1 MKKSQI
7 RSFLR
12 KIRVHKLRI
21 SNYKE
26 MSTFRIQ
33 SGSEL
38 QLEIKTND
46 ELDKKTQN
54 QIFELCKFNMEE
66 FYKPVWG
73 WDAQL
78 KWDELFKEFGNY
90 LIVYDQQQMP
100 VAFCIFRIEQEG
112 NTVVVYVYELQ
123 LENQVQRQGLGQMM
137 MQLIEQIARSFEIE
151 WIMLTTFSQNQ
162 GVYQF
167 YKKLGYNYDESDPQV
182 CDAQDVRGYRILSK
196 YLGEGD
202 ITQKSTPI
210 LVDMRRKQQDTDSSR
225 QECCDCTVQ
234 QFRKWFLVTLYVCT
248 LLVSATFV
256 ALAIVTA
263 VELAQE
269 VYNHTAEGEAV
280 RAPLAA
286 LILGII
292 AVVLFMVVSLLTLL
306 RNFWGKGGAGFWY
319 GFMTSSTFYGLNLLL
334 LVGVTLDAFKE
345 EAQHDWVD
353 QGRWDDQSYDIFRA
367 TFIFAYILAAWYLA
381 FFVTL
386 VLSVDL
392 VQKRIEK
399 LVAKRSRPDDQ
410 VDDNRPSM
418 GAWQPDTWNAKP
430 KDEYSS
436 NTKPERAYGGGS
448 YDSNDGGGAYGQ
460 SMDIGQAAYGQS
472 TGAYGQGAYSGAYK
486 V

>member
-196 YLGEGD
+196 YLGEGE
-202 ITQKSTPI
+202 QNSK
-210 LVDMRRKQQDTDSSR
+210 
-225 QECCDCTVQ
+225 
-234 QFRKWFLVTLYVCT
+234 Y
-248 LLVSATFV
+248 
-256 ALAIVTA
+256 
-263 VELAQE
+263 
-269 VYNHTAEGEAV
+269 
-280 RAPLAA
+280 
-286 LILGII
+286 
-292 AVVLFMVVSLLTLL
+292 
-306 RNFWGKGGAGFWY
+306 
-319 GFMTSSTFYGLNLLL
+319 
-334 LVGVTLDAFKE
+334 
-345 EAQHDWVD
+345 
-353 QGRWDDQSYDIFRA
+353 
-367 TFIFAYILAAWYLA
+367 
-381 FFVTL
+381 
-386 VLSVDL
+386 
-392 VQKRIEK
+392 
-399 LVAKRSRPDDQ
+399 
-410 VDDNRPSM
+410 
-418 GAWQPDTWNAKP
+418 
-430 KDEYSS
+430 
-436 NTKPERAYGGGS
+436 
-448 YDSNDGGGAYGQ
+448 
-460 SMDIGQAAYGQS
+460 
-472 TGAYGQGAYSGAYK
+472 
-486 V
+486 